1 MRERER
7 VRERERER
15 EMGRR
20 SSEEYQGG
28 TRTEGEEKENETIK
42 IMTKIK
48 QWMLFTVISF
58 NSNVTK

>member
-1 MRERER
+1 
-7 VRERERER
+7 
-15 EMGRR
+15 MGRR

-42 IMTKIK
+42 SMTKIK